1 MRHEDVESYTWTKD
15 HRPKTNDLQAA
26 PYGLRSLVFGPWSKD
41 VDSRTWT
48 KDLQAAPIG
57 LWSMVY
63 GLWSGLRTPH
73 PLRCRSRVPGVT
85 LIEVLV
91 SVVILAFGAVVVM
104 EALARVAYAMTLAEG
119 YSGSHLV
126 ALAKMSDLE
135 RAARAGE
142 GLREHDHG
150 RVQLGQQWFEW
161 DSLAPPVEEASRA
174 QSLALTVTWSHG
186 RKTFER
192 HLETLVMIPKAETKA
207 P

>member
-1 MRHEDVESYTWTKD
+1 MRHEDADSRTWTKD

-26 PYGLRSLVFGPWSKD
+26 PHGLRSLVFGPWSNH
-41 VDSRTWT
+41 RG
-48 KDLQAAPIG
+48 P
-57 LWSMVY
+57 
-63 GLWSGLRTPH
+63 
-73 PLRCRSRVPGVT
+73 RVRGVT

-91 SVVILAFGAVVVM
+91 SIVILAFGSAVVM
-104 EALARVAYAMTLAEG
+104 EALARAAYAMTLAEG

-142 GLREHDHG
+142 SLPEHDHG

-161 DSLAPPVEEASRA
+161 DSLAPPVEKASRA

-186 RKTFER
+186 QKHFER
-192 HLETLVMIPKAETKA
+192 HLETLVTIPKAEKL
-207 P
+207 